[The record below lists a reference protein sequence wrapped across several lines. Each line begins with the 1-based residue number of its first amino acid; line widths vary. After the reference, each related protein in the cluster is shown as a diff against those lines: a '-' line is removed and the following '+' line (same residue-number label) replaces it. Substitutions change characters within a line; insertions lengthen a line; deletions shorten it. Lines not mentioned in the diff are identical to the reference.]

1 MTLKWMSTEVRN
13 WRGFFSFLSEVNEK
27 ERNKPNAIS
36 SFLLLQ
42 ASHTTFA
49 SIQIGKF
56 LTSNRRHTSAEI
68 SITDHWWHLLLHYTL
83 LFFYILLFFATL
95 GDMIPWLR
103 LRPENWPAYDRRY
116 MKGKVSVIYS
126 HSMQRTQSRLLR
138 VSSRALLL
146 PTNRD
151 RDTVSPWPN
160 ESSWQRDLPANSPLV
175 SYLTGSENTWLLQ
188 RS

>member
-27 ERNKPNAIS
+27 ERNKPSTIS

-49 SIQIGKF
+49 SIQIGIF
-56 LTSNRRHTSAEI
+56 LTSNQRHTSAEI

-126 HSMQRTQSRLLR
+126 HSMQGTQSRLLR
-138 VSSRALLL
+138 VSSEHWYDLL
-146 PTNRD
+146 PETEILWAPGPRK
-151 RDTVSPWPN
+151 
-160 ESSWQRDLPANSPLV
+160 PAGRETCRQTLH
-175 SYLTGSENTWLLQ
+175 W
-188 RS
+188 